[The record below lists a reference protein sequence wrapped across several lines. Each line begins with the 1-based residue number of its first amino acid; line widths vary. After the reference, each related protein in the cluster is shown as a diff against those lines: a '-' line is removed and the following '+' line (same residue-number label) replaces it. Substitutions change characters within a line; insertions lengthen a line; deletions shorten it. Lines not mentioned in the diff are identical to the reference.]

1 MPGHRQPAA
10 PADASALAYTREY
23 LAAFRRIVA
32 EAADGAAATEAL
44 LKAYPQ
50 AGMQIAAQ
58 LGPKVVKGEM
68 SWG

>member
-1 MPGHRQPAA
+1 
-10 PADASALAYTREY
+10 
-23 LAAFRRIVA
+23 VA

-44 LKAYPQ
+44 LKAYPH

>member
-1 MPGHRQPAA
+1 MTDLTYAIIDG
-10 PADASALAYTREY
+10 DASVLAHTREY